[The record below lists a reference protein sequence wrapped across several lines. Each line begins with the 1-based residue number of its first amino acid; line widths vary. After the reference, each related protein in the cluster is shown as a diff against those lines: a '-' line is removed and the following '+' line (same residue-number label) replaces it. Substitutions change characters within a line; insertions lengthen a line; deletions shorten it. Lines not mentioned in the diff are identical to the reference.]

1 MLVRG
6 SAAAPAL
13 ARIARAVICVAL
25 IAAAAV
31 ACKSS
36 AAASPSAGATSAT
49 PSPSPTAA
57 PANSPSPALIHRHL
71 SGSGYGI
78 SFDYPADWQAVPM
91 PLLLAYLTNGDAG
104 AIVPTC
110 CHLNPNQLAVGISM
124 GSAVPV
130 DIGAFKAPES
140 DVKSVGDWLVVKQ
153 TMPAIASDFVDV
165 HTYWMI
171 GRQGPGERLYSV
183 SAVFRGPNLAPM
195 QAQVEAFV
203 DSIKLDPEP
212 TASSS

>member
-1 MLVRG
+1 
-6 SAAAPAL
+6 
-13 ARIARAVICVAL
+13 
-25 IAAAAV
+25 
-31 ACKSS
+31 
-36 AAASPSAGATSAT
+36 
-49 PSPSPTAA
+49 
-57 PANSPSPALIHRHL
+57 
-71 SGSGYGI
+71 
-78 SFDYPADWQAVPM
+78 M
-91 PLLLAYLTNGDAG
+91 PLLVAYFTNGDAG

-130 DIGAFKAPES
+130 DIGAFKSPES

-153 TMPAIASDFVDV
+153 TIPAIASDFVDV

-171 GRQGPGERLYSV
+171 GRSGPGERLYSV
-183 SAVFRGPNLAPM
+183 SAVFRGPDLAPM

-212 TASSS
+212 AASPS